1 MAVCVVLVVESA
13 APAAAIGSSQFFWW
27 IALLILFFLP
37 YGLVS
42 AELGTTYDDEGG
54 IYDWVKRAFGRK
66 WGARVAWLY
75 WINYPILDGEF
86 SGIVCRSYYANFPG
100 FIWDAGFDFYSAHF
114 CVDCCYY

>member
-1 MAVCVVLVVESA
+1 MEKKKKFRLFDAVLMAVCVVLVVESA

-66 WGARVAWLY
+66 WGARVA
-75 WINYPILDGEF
+75 
-86 SGIVCRSYYANFPG
+86 
-100 FIWDAGFDFYSAHF
+100 
-114 CVDCCYY
+114 

>member
-54 IYDWVKRAFGRK
+54 IYDWVKRAFGRN
-66 WGARVAWLY
+66 GVRVSLGYTGLIIRFGWR
-75 WINYPILDGEF
+75 
-86 SGIVCRSYYANFPG
+86 V
-100 FIWDAGFDFYSAHF
+100 
-114 CVDCCYY
+114 

>member
-54 IYDWVKRAFGRK
+54 IYDWVKRAFG
-66 WGARVAWLY
+66 
-75 WINYPILDGEF
+75 
-86 SGIVCRSYYANFPG
+86 
-100 FIWDAGFDFYSAHF
+100 
-114 CVDCCYY
+114 